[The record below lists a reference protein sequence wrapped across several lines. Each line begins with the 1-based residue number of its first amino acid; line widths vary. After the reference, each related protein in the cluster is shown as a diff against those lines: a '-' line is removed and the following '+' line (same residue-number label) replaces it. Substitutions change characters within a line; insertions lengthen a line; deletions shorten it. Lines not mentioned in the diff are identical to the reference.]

1 MQEFQRS
8 LLLPYPVEEIFQIV
22 NDVEKYSEYI
32 PSVSRS
38 NILSSEGN
46 KQMVSM
52 QLDAKGITETL
63 VTSNTSF
70 PSTGITISLVEGPFD
85 HLTAHWAFNG
95 LEDLGCRVGLT
106 VEFELK
112 GRLLKTL
119 LAPLYERIVDRL
131 MKAFHTRVQELLERE

>member
-46 KQMVSM
+46 KQIVSM

-119 LAPLYERIVDRL
+119 LAPLYERIVDQL

>member
-46 KQMVSM
+46 KQIVSM

>member
-8 LLLPYPVEEIFQIV
+8 LLLPYAAEEIFQII

-32 PSVSRS
+32 PSVRRS

-46 KQMVSM
+46 NELVSM
-52 QLDAKGITETL
+52 KLDAKGITETL
-63 VTSNTSF
+63 VTSNTSN
-70 PSTGITISLVEGPFD
+70 PSTSITISLVEGPFD
-85 HLTAHWAFNG
+85 HLKAHWTFVG
-95 LEDLGCRVGLT
+95 LEDLGCRVRLT

-119 LAPLYERIVDRL
+119 LRPLYERIVDRL
-131 MKAFHTRVQELLERE
+131 MSAFHTRVQELLERE

>member
-46 KQMVSM
+46 KQIVSM

-70 PSTGITISLVEGPFD
+70 PSTGITISLVEGPFE